1 MYRSITKKRRYI
13 NYRSINPAGIKPVN
27 RLSVSDALG
36 YSIHCKKK
44 KKKKKRDRENL
55 LEEYFLVRNAKSRN
69 FRKSEQMER
78 GKVRGIVANV
88 SHESRC
94 RASLYGRDARP
105 PLKRG

>member
-1 MYRSITKKRRYI
+1 MH
-13 NYRSINPAGIKPVN
+13 
-27 RLSVSDALG
+27 ALG
-36 YSIHCKKK
+36 YTIQCKKK
-44 KKKKKRDRENL
+44 KKNEKETREKISS
-55 LEEYFLVRNAKSRN
+55 EEYFFLRNVVAKSRD